1 MEYGIIF
8 AVLGLLVIL
17 KIFQDISSLKNGEN
31 TGFLIRIIL
40 LVAFLCF
47 LFIVFIFVFLVNY
60 IKNQI
65 DSTESVVSV
74 IETTELADDLEIDK
88 PLTEN
93 TLSNNIQPEEHSRGR
108 TKKKVVKTTRTRS
121 TSRELCNSTIS
132 LVNNLKSAFS
142 VVNKKNDGKKM
153 EMERKIGEDANKQK

>member
-1 MEYGIIF
+1 MDYGIIF
-8 AVLGLLVIL
+8 AVLALLVII
-17 KIFQDISSLKNGEN
+17 KISQDISSLKNGEN

-40 LVAFLCF
+40 LATFLCF

-60 IKNQI
+60 IKKLI

-74 IETTELADDLEIDK
+74 TETTELMDNSESEK

-93 TLSNNIQPEEHSRGR
+93 NLSNNIQLEGLSRGR
-108 TKKKVVKTTRTRS
+108 TKKKVVRTTRTRS
-121 TSRELCNSTIS
+121 TSREVCDSTTS

-153 EMERKIGEDANKQK
+153 EMESKVGEDVKK